1 MRIQIS
7 LLLCATK
14 RLEGKTASDAWNLIQ
29 KTNISTN
36 FDYKKNAKNSQFAMK
51 CLTVYSF
58 VIFLYKKR
66 LFPNINRVVEFPKVN
81 KRIMKQNKVWKQ
93 TIDQFK
99 RQNVTLPLQWRTKFW
114 MTIHILPT
122 SIKCLLVSLMLS
134 LVLALVLIKPFHL
147 SLR

>member
-36 FDYKKNAKNSQFAMK
+36 FDYKKNAKNSQFSMK

>member
-1 MRIQIS
+1 MHEIWYKRRIFQLTLTI
-7 LLLCATK
+7 
-14 RLEGKTASDAWNLIQ
+14 
-29 KTNISTN
+29 
-36 FDYKKNAKNSQFAMK
+36 KKNAKNSQFAMK

-147 SLR
+147 SLC

>member
-7 LLLCATK
+7 LLLCETK
-14 RLEGKTASDAWNLIQ
+14 RLEGKTASDAWNLIK
-29 KTNISTN
+29 KTNIPTN
-36 FDYKKNAKNSQFAMK
+36 FDYEKNAKNSQFAMK
-51 CLTVYSF
+51 SLTVYSF
-58 VIFLYKKR
+58 VIFFYKKR

-93 TIDQFK
+93 TNEQFK
-99 RQNVTLPLQWRTKFW
+99 RQNATLPLQWRTKFW
-114 MTIHILPT
+114 MTIYILPT

-147 SLR
+147 SLC